1 MNAVTAVAVATI
13 FGAGVH
19 LMSRGDVV
27 RVAAGTILIS
37 NAAILLL
44 VSAGFGANEAPLLP
58 VDDVSN
64 VADPLVQALALTAVV
79 IGFATTVLLLR
90 VVLALERTHDSLL
103 VRDLVAAEAAENMEG
118 QDEASS

>member
-1 MNAVTAVAVATI
+1 MNALTAIAVAVI

-27 RVAAGTILIS
+27 RVVAGTILIS
-37 NAAILLL
+37 NAAVLLL
-44 VSAGFGANEAPLLP
+44 VSAGFGDNEVPLLP
-58 VDDVSN
+58 VDDIAN

-90 VVLALERTHDSLL
+90 VVLAIERTHNSLL
-103 VRDLVAAEAAENMEG
+103 ISDLVEADATE
-118 QDEASS
+118 EAGEQKDFSL